1 MFDGGGFIWRVVIDV
16 HVRMA
21 LPNLLHFVYEL
32 YKRAPLRL
40 RIEGPNRLVVWCDR
54 LLRLLFRS
62 DTQGPGRMRTDRL
75 RNRETD
81 LRVKATVMQPNLL
94 RVMPATS
101 DR

>member
-40 RIEGPNRLVVWCDR
+40 RIEGPDRLVDWCPVNCYGYCADQI
-54 LLRLLFRS
+54 LKALF
-62 DTQGPGRMRTDRL
+62 
-75 RNRETD
+75 ECE
-81 LRVKATVMQPNLL
+81 RVAFEIEKQI
-94 RVMPATS
+94 S
-101 DR
+101 G